1 LKKSGREKMEDKLI
15 MKDRAKRIIPS
26 KTAEVAAKSRI
37 LMPSNKSEISRI
49 SDTQT
54 IMEDAKAIVAKELY
68 TMKAN
73 SFNSSQAM
81 DVKQAR
87 ALNQLVDS
95 LIKLSRE
102 ERELTKNDD
111 LGGKTDEELM
121 EDIRQLMTE
130 VDERK

>member
-1 LKKSGREKMEDKLI
+1 
-15 MKDRAKRIIPS
+15 
-26 KTAEVAAKSRI
+26 
-37 LMPSNKSEISRI
+37 
-49 SDTQT
+49 
-54 IMEDAKAIVAKELY
+54 
-68 TMKAN
+68 
-73 SFNSSQAM
+73 M